1 MSKEAS
7 AGVLDAVE
15 ALMAGRPLSVER
27 VSSTLGVSLE
37 LQPERS
43 NAHFAIHTS
52 STSSAPSAPWAA
64 VELRVPVAEDRDGL
78 VVVSLRDEVEIS
90 KQEVMDRFGARPEI
104 MVPTPR
110 EPKDAP
116 LYLVY
121 RFGWGDVRFGF
132 ERGGRESLRR
142 VVLDATGARP

>member
-37 LQPERS
+37 VQPERS
-43 NAHFAIHTS
+43 NAHFTIH
-52 STSSAPSAPWAA
+52 TSSAPSGPWAA

-78 VVVSLRDEVEIS
+78 VVVSLREEVEIG

-132 ERGGRESLRR
+132 ERGGRELLRR